1 MLCKW
6 FEQYGK
12 CKFEGCTYAHGQKE
26 LMFNRRQNFQ
36 SNLSRAEEEVK
47 QVDDKNE
54 YNEEEYYD
62 EEYGYEVD

>member
-1 MLCKW
+1 
-6 FEQYGK
+6 
-12 CKFEGCTYAHGQKE
+12 
-26 LMFNRRQNFQ
+26 MFNRRQIFQ